1 MRYITTFIIFIIFN
15 TFFVM
20 AGGQIIF
27 RDVEYQNVGVN
38 NNIFDSNL
46 FQYPHSTIISP
57 MERFDHKQQI
67 PDFETLRQNGLLERD
82 GHLYLYLL
90 QVQLWDNISWVNGVQ
105 WIYTYDSDG
114 NQLSERRQDWDG
126 NYWVNTNQDLYTYDS
141 DGNQLSWVKKN
152 WDENNWVNDRQW
164 IYTYDSDGNQL
175 RYLRQNWVGNDWV
188 NSHQYFYTYD
198 SDGNRLSCLDQNS
211 SGNNWVNDCQY
222 LYTYD
227 SNGNQLSD
235 LRQNWEDNNWVNSYQ
250 YLYTYDSN
258 GNQLSDLRQDWE
270 DNNWAEND
278 QSLYTY
284 DSDGN
289 QLSRLY
295 QNWEDNNWVNS
306 HQNLYTY
313 DSDGNQLSDL
323 RQNSSGNNWVNSHQS
338 LYTYDS
344 DGNQLSERRQEW
356 VGNYWANSYQYLYTY
371 DSNGN
376 QLSYLGQT
384 SSGYNWV
391 NSHQYLYT
399 YDSDGNQLSRLYQNW
414 DENNWVIISQN
425 LYIYVTDSPMFINV
439 QNHTINEG
447 DSLTIQLE
455 AGSPIFDPS
464 GYSFSVF
471 NDHNDVSVTNDSNLV
486 MINPTENWNGST
498 EITAILF
505 DDNIPSDTTVF
516 QVTVIPVND
525 SPEPFNVLYPTVTD
539 TFSSH
544 IDSNIDIGFN
554 WENCN
559 DVENDVTY
567 KLTIELEFFGNTYTD
582 IYNDIF
588 DTTIS
593 IPTNN
598 LDPLLGGLNIE
609 ETILTW
615 FVEAYDDEYSVTSD
629 SGQFILIRSLLS
641 VNETLDIPKDF
652 VLHHN
657 YPNPFNPTT
666 TIRYDL
672 PKDSKVQIM
681 IYDIM
686 GRVVR
691 ILVNEKQNGGYKS
704 IIWNG
709 TNDFGQEVGMGM
721 YFYRISAGGFVQIK
735 KMVLL
740 K

>member
-46 FQYPHSTIISP
+46 FQNPHSTIISP

-141 DGNQLSWVKKN
+141 DGNQLSRVKKN

-278 QSLYTY
+278 
-284 DSDGN
+284 
-289 QLSRLY
+289 
-295 QNWEDNNWVNS
+295 
-306 HQNLYTY
+306 
-313 DSDGNQLSDL
+313 
-323 RQNSSGNNWVNSHQS
+323 QS

>member
-46 FQYPHSTIISP
+46 FQNPHSTIISP

-141 DGNQLSWVKKN
+141 DGNQLSRVKKN

-211 SGNNWVNDCQY
+211 SGNNWVNDC
-222 LYTYD
+222 
-227 SNGNQLSD
+227 
-235 LRQNWEDNNWVNSYQ
+235 
-250 YLYTYDSN
+250 
-258 GNQLSDLRQDWE
+258 
-270 DNNWAEND
+270 
-278 QSLYTY
+278 
-284 DSDGN
+284 
-289 QLSRLY
+289 
-295 QNWEDNNWVNS
+295 
-306 HQNLYTY
+306 
-313 DSDGNQLSDL
+313 
-323 RQNSSGNNWVNSHQS
+323 
-338 LYTYDS
+338 
-344 DGNQLSERRQEW
+344 
-356 VGNYWANSYQYLYTY
+356 QYLYTY

>member
-46 FQYPHSTIISP
+46 FQNPHSTIISP

-141 DGNQLSWVKKN
+141 DGNQLSRVKKI

-211 SGNNWVNDCQY
+211 SGNNWVNDC
-222 LYTYD
+222 
-227 SNGNQLSD
+227 
-235 LRQNWEDNNWVNSYQ
+235 
-250 YLYTYDSN
+250 
-258 GNQLSDLRQDWE
+258 
-270 DNNWAEND
+270 
-278 QSLYTY
+278 
-284 DSDGN
+284 
-289 QLSRLY
+289 
-295 QNWEDNNWVNS
+295 
-306 HQNLYTY
+306 
-313 DSDGNQLSDL
+313 
-323 RQNSSGNNWVNSHQS
+323 
-338 LYTYDS
+338 
-344 DGNQLSERRQEW
+344 
-356 VGNYWANSYQYLYTY
+356 
-371 DSNGN
+371 
-376 QLSYLGQT
+376 
-384 SSGYNWV
+384 
-391 NSHQYLYT
+391 QYLYT

-709 TNDFGQEVGMGM
+709 PNDFGQEVGMGM

>member
-46 FQYPHSTIISP
+46 FQNPHSTIISP

-141 DGNQLSWVKKN
+141 DGNQLSRVKKN

-235 LRQNWEDNNWVNSYQ
+235 LRQ
-250 YLYTYDSN
+250 
-258 GNQLSDLRQDWE
+258 DWE

-278 QSLYTY
+278 QS
-284 DSDGN
+284 
-289 QLSRLY
+289 
-295 QNWEDNNWVNS
+295 
-306 HQNLYTY
+306 
-313 DSDGNQLSDL
+313 
-323 RQNSSGNNWVNSHQS
+323 
-338 LYTYDS
+338 
-344 DGNQLSERRQEW
+344 
-356 VGNYWANSYQYLYTY
+356 
-371 DSNGN
+371 
-376 QLSYLGQT
+376 
-384 SSGYNWV
+384 
-391 NSHQYLYT
+391 LYT

>member
-46 FQYPHSTIISP
+46 FQNPHSTIISP

-141 DGNQLSWVKKN
+141 DGNQLSRVKKN

-278 QSLYTY
+278 QS
-284 DSDGN
+284 
-289 QLSRLY
+289 
-295 QNWEDNNWVNS
+295 
-306 HQNLYTY
+306 
-313 DSDGNQLSDL
+313 
-323 RQNSSGNNWVNSHQS
+323 
-338 LYTYDS
+338 
-344 DGNQLSERRQEW
+344 
-356 VGNYWANSYQYLYTY
+356 
-371 DSNGN
+371 
-376 QLSYLGQT
+376 
-384 SSGYNWV
+384 
-391 NSHQYLYT
+391 LYT

>member
-46 FQYPHSTIISP
+46 FQNPHSTIISP

-114 NQLSERRQDWDG
+114 NQLSERRQDWD
-126 NYWVNTNQDLYTYDS
+126 
-141 DGNQLSWVKKN
+141 
-152 WDENNWVNDRQW
+152 
-164 IYTYDSDGNQL
+164 
-175 RYLRQNWVGNDWV
+175 
-188 NSHQYFYTYD
+188 
-198 SDGNRLSCLDQNS
+198 
-211 SGNNWVNDCQY
+211 
-222 LYTYD
+222 
-227 SNGNQLSD
+227 
-235 LRQNWEDNNWVNSYQ
+235 
-250 YLYTYDSN
+250 
-258 GNQLSDLRQDWE
+258 
-270 DNNWAEND
+270 
-278 QSLYTY
+278 
-284 DSDGN
+284 
-289 QLSRLY
+289 
-295 QNWEDNNWVNS
+295 
-306 HQNLYTY
+306 
-313 DSDGNQLSDL
+313 
-323 RQNSSGNNWVNSHQS
+323 
-338 LYTYDS
+338 
-344 DGNQLSERRQEW
+344 
-356 VGNYWANSYQYLYTY
+356 GNYWANSYQYLYTY